1 MPITFLQPLQMGL
14 CAGGQLICFPSPKN
28 TSSLPPLHHPKPKIS
43 LRPPCPSHNP
53 TLLSSSLAP
62 KKGASIP
69 AIGMTGPGP
78 KREQTTAFH
87 IADTP
92 RPSCQRHSTQPADL

>member
-1 MPITFLQPLQMGL
+1 MHITFLQPLQMAL

-28 TSSLPPLHHPKPKIS
+28 TSSLLPRRHPKPKIS

-53 TLLSSSLAP
+53 TQLSSSLALR
-62 KKGASIP
+62 KAASIP
-69 AIGMTGPGP
+69 AIGMIGLGP

-87 IADTP
+87 TVDTL
-92 RPSCQRHSTQPADL
+92 RPSCQRHSTLHVDL